1 MEGQPLTPEEVAE
14 KVEHARTVERVLVG
28 LGWLVLVLGILTVV
42 GTVVELVLGD
52 ISIERALGVILGT
65 ALAGILSGVTAYGS
79 GVNVG
84 LSAERLSQAV
94 GPAHEE
100 GT

>member
-1 MEGQPLTPEEVAE
+1 MEGQPLSPEEVAE
-14 KVEHARTVERVLVG
+14 KVEHARMVERVLVR
-28 LGWLVLVLGILTVV
+28 LGWLVLVLGLLTVV
-42 GTVVELVLGD
+42 GTLVELAVGD
-52 ISIERALGVILGT
+52 ISVDRALGVILGT

-94 GPAHEE
+94 GSAEAEP
-100 GT
+100 